1 MTRPF
6 SGGTWL
12 LAAGIA
18 SLTMALFHIGIVVVG
33 EPAYRH
39 FGGSS
44 FAEQAAAGSLVPAA
58 MLLGIASV
66 FALFAFYGFA
76 IRSIT
81 AVLAS
86 IAAAWLGW
94 VQASGRLLVPLQLCA
109 VFSLAHTFATFR
121 AAPTMFK
128 SRKVSLDDE
137 QTLRTLFD
145 RFARWQALRA
155 TLQVLTFALSL
166 WSVVLLFAP

>member
-76 IRSIT
+76 GAR
-81 AVLAS
+81 
-86 IAAAWLGW
+86 LGPGPPFLRTGLI
-94 VQASGRLLVPLQLCA
+94 V
-109 VFSLAHTFATFR
+109 
-121 AAPTMFK
+121 
-128 SRKVSLDDE
+128 VSL
-137 QTLRTLFD
+137 LYGVHGLFVVPELI
-145 RFARWQALRA
+145 ARLTHRPSGMPSNLGVDAIFLAMALPYIIGTVVA
-155 TLQVLTFALSL
+155 WPDLSER
-166 WSVVLLFAP
+166 SRRVAD